1 MISAVRLMEARCWK
15 PWRLKAV
22 PSGGHGIG
30 SISRFPCGQHHMTAW
45 PGKVGPVGLP
55 PPGTLC
61 VSPLPV
67 SCVHLFSRS
76 LHSSAAAPQL
86 HLLPEGTRCL
96 LVQEA
101 GTTHTL
107 QENRL

>member
-1 MISAVRLMEARCWK
+1 MISAVWLMEARCWE

-45 PGKVGPVGLP
+45 PGRVGPVGLP
-55 PPGTLC
+55 PPSTLC
-61 VSPLPV
+61 ASPHPV
-67 SCVHLFSRS
+67 LCVHLFSRS
-76 LHSSAAAPQL
+76 LHSSAAAPWL
-86 HLLPEGTRCL
+86 HLLPEGTRRL

-107 QENRL
+107 QDNRL